1 MAKLHTDKTRAARK
15 NGKRRIKK
23 AATVKKKSSA
33 RRDSAARIRED
44 AVSPVGCADL
54 TSVYR
59 ARMQLVG
66 GLLNSA
72 FDQVTSTCGGKGDDQ
87 CSDSDRKYAD
97 VSVRRVGQGA
107 YLQIMGQVFA
117 ALFDLSQAIP
127 TDELVKLSKIVA
139 EQRRA
144 ETGARKAE
152 TAGGGA
158 ARRSSRKPQGHD
170 LDTPCRN
177 RALPESFGGM
187 VQQIYGVSVT
197 DSAAQRNGSGLVES
211 ELNADASDESA
222 DR

>member
-15 NGKRRIKK
+15 NGKRRVKK
-23 AATVKKKSSA
+23 AASRRTV
-33 RRDSAARIRED
+33 DEL
-44 AVSPVGCADL
+44 SPVGHADL

-72 FDQVTSTCGGKGDDQ
+72 FDQVGHHGEAGRLS
-87 CSDSDRKYAD
+87 AD
-97 VSVRRVGQGA
+97 ASVRRVGQGA

-144 ETGARKAE
+144 ETGARKVVS
-152 TAGGGA
+152 TVDGA
-158 ARRSSRKPQGHD
+158 TRSGAKAPVHGS
-170 LDTPCRN
+170 DTPGRG
-177 RALPESFGGM
+177 RELPESFGDM
-187 VQQIYGVSVT
+187 VRQIYGVSVT
-197 DSAAQRNGSGLVES
+197 DSAAGGNGLGCVES
-211 ELNADASDESA
+211 ATSADAAEQA
-222 DR
+222 D